1 MGRKR
6 QLMAVKVPTHHRLRR
21 KRKEI
26 GRRRIRIN
34 KTMMVVMRQ
43 VRSRSKSRVKREP
56 VRCPVLNRW
65 TILARR

>member
-6 QLMAVKVPTHHRLRR
+6 QLMVVKAPTHHRLRR

-26 GRRRIRIN
+26 GRRIRIN

-56 VRCPVLNRW
+56 VRRPVLNRW